1 MRFLVTFM
9 GQTVKC
15 FSSMWRRGRA
25 FHRNIIFRE
34 TWAEKS
40 LCLYVSAEIWA
51 ELLSKIEKC
60 WDGKKKKKG
69 KKSKWE
75 FSTEDMKHVVHIP
88 CLPWEKI
95 RTSTSDTC
103 MSSFVSFL
111 GNSWWT
117 LSNRNPEVIFF
128 LIIFQI
134 LGFLIYKVSS

>member
-1 MRFLVTFM
+1 MWGFWWHSWDKQWNVSPLCEEEEELSTE
-9 GQTVKC
+9 TL
-15 FSSMWRRGRA
+15 FSGK
-25 FHRNIIFRE
+25 HELKNH
-34 TWAEKS
+34 
-40 LCLYVSAEIWA
+40 YVSMSLLRSGQNYWA
-51 ELLSKIEKC
+51 KLKNVEM
-60 WDGKKKKKG
+60 GKKKKG

-75 FSTEDMKHVVHIP
+75 FSTEDMKHVVQIP

>member
-1 MRFLVTFM
+1 MWGFWWHSWDKQWNVSPLCEEEEELSTE
-9 GQTVKC
+9 TL
-15 FSSMWRRGRA
+15 FSGK
-25 FHRNIIFRE
+25 HELKNH
-34 TWAEKS
+34 
-40 LCLYVSAEIWA
+40 YVSAEIWA

-75 FSTEDMKHVVHIP
+75 FSIEDMKHVVQIP